1 MVGLTPEEFF
11 RMYKDKLEPEVAR
24 QFEKLLEEL
33 HTHRYGRCRNGCAL
47 DD

>member
-24 QFEKLLEEL
+24 QFEELLEEL
-33 HTHRYGRCRNGCAL
+33 QKLRYGKCNNGCAL
-47 DD
+47 DE